1 MHITDGLSN
10 SRKKTVSFVLRP
22 GCTSLTVPPSLFL
35 SLSLLLSLPPSL
47 SLPLHPV
54 SYASHP
60 QFVPFELLEESKRE
74 ELRTFTLDLLR
85 YLKVS
90 GFAIAQNRLFSGM
103 TFALS
108 MDGGIDE
115 ADSSEEK
122 KFCFHFFEIFLSH
135 LSIQNLELSFY
146 FKVLFPV
153 MTSYLQHHRAY
164 FMPSEG
170 QRGHSFASREEKEF
184 IVM

>member
-22 GCTSLTVPPSLFL
+22 GCTSLTVPPSLFFSLL
-35 SLSLLLSLPPSL
+35 SLS
-47 SLPLHPV
+47 LHPV

-90 GFAIAQNRLFSGM
+90 GFAITQNRLFSGM

-108 MDGGIDE
+108 MDRGIDE

-122 KFCFHFFEIFLSH
+122 KFCFHFFEIFLSR
-135 LSIQNLELSFY
+135 LSVQNLELSFY